1 MREINECTAEVFRRS
16 EKRIKMRK
24 NLWIR
29 TLAVCIPLCLVTA
42 ICVGVFLPNTTT
54 VVDATDLMANITPYP
69 PKPQEDLSTQN
80 VKATDFAVRLFQANE
95 KNGENVLISPLSVLS
110 ALAMTVNGAEGDTL
124 SQMED
129 VMGMT
134 KDEVNMYLYSYIKRL
149 PQDDKNKLTFANAIW
164 FKDDGNF
171 TVKDDFLQTNADY
184 HNADIYKAPFNDD
197 TLRDVNGWVNEN
209 TDGMIP
215 EILDEIDPV
224 SVMYLINALIFDA
237 QWDDIY
243 YENQVKDAE
252 FTTEDGTVRDTE
264 LMYDSENVFLEDDN
278 AKGFIKYYDY
288 TSNYT
293 SNYTKEKTYAFVAML
308 PNEGVSV
315 SEYVASLDGERVAEM
330 LASPIKCRVNTA
342 IPKFDTDYSVDMA
355 DVLADMGMTDAF
367 NERKADFDGIGK
379 YNSLFGDNLFIS
391 RVLHKTS
398 ISVGELGTKA
408 AAVTL
413 VDVKSGSNPPPERIE
428 TVYLDRPFVYMI
440 IDCENKVPFFIGTMM
455 DVGE

>member
-16 EKRIKMRK
+16 EKRIKERK
-24 NLWIR
+24 NIWIR
-29 TLAVCIPLCLVTA
+29 TLAICIPLCLVAA

-69 PKPQEDLSTQN
+69 PKPQGDMSAQN

-95 KNGENVLISPLSVLS
+95 ENGENVLISPLSVLS
-110 ALAMTVNGAEGDTL
+110 ALAMTVNGAEGETL
-124 SQMED
+124 RQMED

-134 KDEVNMYLYSYIKRL
+134 KDEVNMYLYSYIRRL

-197 TLRDVNGWVNEN
+197 TLRDVNNWVNEN

-215 EILDEIDPV
+215 EILDGITPY
-224 SVMYLINALIFDA
+224 SLMYLVNALCFEA
-237 QWDDIY
+237 EWASIY
-243 YENQVKDAE
+243 YTDRVKDGI
-252 FTTEDGTVRDTE
+252 FTTEDGDEKEVE
-264 LMYDSENVFLEDDN
+264 LMYGSENTFLEDDN
-278 AKGFIKYYDY
+278 AKGFIKYYK
-288 TSNYT
+288 NR
-293 SNYTKEKTYAFVAML
+293 KYAFVAML

-342 IPKFDTDYSVDMA
+342 IPKFETGYSINMA
-355 DVLADMGMTDAF
+355 DTLSSMGMTDAF
-367 NERKADFDGIGK
+367 SERKADFDGIGK
-379 YNSLFGDNLFIS
+379 YNSLFADNLFIG
-391 RVLHKTS
+391 RVLHKTY
-398 ISVGELGTKA
+398 ITVGELGTKA
-408 AAVTL
+408 AAATL
-413 VDVKSGSNPPPERIE
+413 VDLLCGSDPPPERIE

-440 IDCENKVPFFIGTMM
+440 IDCKNNVPFFIGTMM
-455 DVGE
+455 DVGK

>member
-16 EKRIKMRK
+16 KKRIKERK
-24 NLWIR
+24 NMWIR
-29 TLAVCIPLCLVTA
+29 TLAICIPLCLVAA

-69 PKPQEDLSTQN
+69 PKPQEDLSEQN

-110 ALAMTVNGAEGDTL
+110 ALAMTVNGAEGETL
-124 SQMED
+124 RQMED

-134 KDEVNMYLYSYIKRL
+134 KDEVNMYLYSYIRRL

-164 FKDDGNF
+164 FKDDGKF

-197 TLRDVNGWVNEN
+197 TLRDVNNWVNEN

-215 EILDEIDPV
+215 EILDKISPD
-224 SVMYLINALIFDA
+224 SLMYLVNALYFEA
-237 QWDDIY
+237 EWASIY
-243 YENQVKDAE
+243 YTDRVKDGI
-252 FTTEDGTVRDTE
+252 FTTEDGDEKEVE
-264 LMYDSENVFLEDDN
+264 LMYGSENTFLEDDN
-278 AKGFIKYYDY
+278 AKGFIKYYK
-288 TSNYT
+288 NR
-293 SNYTKEKTYAFVAML
+293 KYAFVAML

-315 SEYVASLDGERVAEM
+315 SEYVASLDGERVTEM

-342 IPKFDTDYSVDMA
+342 IPKFETGYSINMA
-355 DVLADMGMTDAF
+355 DTLSSMGMTDAF
-367 NERKADFDGIGK
+367 SERKADFDGIGK
-379 YNSLFGDNLFIS
+379 YNSLFADNLFIG

-398 ISVGELGTKA
+398 ITVGELGTKA
-408 AAVTL
+408 AAATL
-413 VDVKSGSNPPPERIE
+413 VDLLCGSDPPPERIE
-428 TVYLDRPFVYMI
+428 KVYLDRPFVYMI
-440 IDCENKVPFFIGTMM
+440 IDCENNIPFFIGTMM
-455 DVGE
+455 DVEK

>member
-1 MREINECTAEVFRRS
+1 MREISECTAEVFRRS

-24 NLWIR
+24 NAWIR
-29 TLAVCIPLCLVTA
+29 TLAVCIPLCLVAA
-42 ICVGVFLPNTTT
+42 ICVGVFLPGTTT
-54 VVDATDLMANITPYP
+54 VVDATDLMANITPCP
-69 PKPQEDLSTQN
+69 PKPQTDLSVQN
-80 VKATDFAVRLFQANE
+80 VKATDFAMRLFKASE
-95 KNGENVLISPLSVLS
+95 VSGENTLISPLSVLS
-110 ALAMTVNGAEGDTL
+110 ALAMTVNGAEGETL
-124 SQMED
+124 RQMED

-134 KDEVNMYLYSYIKRL
+134 KDEVNMYLYSYVKNL
-149 PQDDKNKLTFANAIW
+149 PQDEKNKLALANAIW

-171 TVKDDFLQTNADY
+171 TVKNDFLQTNADY

-197 TLRDVNGWVNEN
+197 TLNDINSWASDN

-215 EILDEIDPV
+215 EILDEIDSE
-224 SVMYLINALIFDA
+224 SVMYLVNALMFEA
-237 QWDDIY
+237 QWAGIY
-243 YENQVKDAE
+243 YDHQVKDGD

-264 LMYDSENVFLEDDN
+264 LMYDSENTFLEDDN

-293 SNYTKEKTYAFVAML
+293 KEKKYAFVAML

-315 SEYVASLDGERVAEM
+315 SEYIASLDGEKLNAM
-330 LASPIKCRVNTA
+330 LKDPVRCRVNTA
-342 IPKFDTDYSVDMA
+342 IPKFDTNYSVDMV
-355 DVLADMGMTDAF
+355 DVLADMGMPDAF
-367 NERKADFDGIGK
+367 NARKADFDGIGK

-413 VDVKSGSNPPPERIE
+413 VDVMYGSNPPPERIE
-428 TVYLDRPFVYMI
+428 NVYLDRPFVYMI
-440 IDCENKVPFFIGTMM
+440 IDCENNVPFFIGTMM